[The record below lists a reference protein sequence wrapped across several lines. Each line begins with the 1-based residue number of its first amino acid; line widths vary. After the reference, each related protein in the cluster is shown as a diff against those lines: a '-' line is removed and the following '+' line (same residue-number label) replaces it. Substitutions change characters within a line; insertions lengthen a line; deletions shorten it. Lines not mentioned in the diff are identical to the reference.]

1 MKVKKIQ
8 GAFALVWL
16 LHKMYCHLKLHV
28 KLEAWLSKVL
38 NGYGQEF
45 AISPL
50 GNEKLLQDLVRGKY
64 YQEMYDPITQVRFQ
78 VREIM

>member
-1 MKVKKIQ
+1 M
-8 GAFALVWL
+8 VWL
-16 LHKMYCHLKLHV
+16 LHKMYCNLKLQV

-45 AISPL
+45 AISSL

-64 YQEMYDPITQVRFQ
+64 IKRCITLLHRLGS
-78 VREIM
+78 R

>member
-1 MKVKKIQ
+1 M
-8 GAFALVWL
+8 VWL
-16 LHKMYCHLKLHV
+16 LHKMYCNLKLQV

-45 AISPL
+45 DISSL

-64 YQEMYDPITQVRFQ
+64 YQDM
-78 VREIM
+78 